1 MEDLSTM
8 QGSGPPAPAAGAAAA
23 GAGGAEGE
31 GEGLTNLRAR
41 RLLACLR
48 EADASDL
55 RRPELARLRSAQQAQ
70 REHAG
75 ALRELILGLVARRLR
90 PMEVALL
97 AHRVAARAGLEAGLG
112 AERRAEV
119 VARLVQALD
128 ERAAGRLGA
137 LGAFRVRRGPEEGP
151 LVLRRVADA
160 LAALLAAKPGTS
172 EATGPELDELRD
184 AVCVIE
190 GVVRKARGMLH
201 VAVPLLDGELQTRGL
216 GLADDRTQADLDRGV
231 RRVNRLY
238 DRAFGPRG
246 PQQAP
251 AYDMRAELRRPV
263 WADSPRDRDGA
274 FGASGGGPSPAGT
287 PGGSEGGAG
296 GSDSD
301 AETYASGYLRD
312 GLYDE
317 LGSTRGEL
325 LRKELFG
332 GAESWGEK
340 CADARSVE
348 LGDAI
353 LFYEA
358 AVGDIFDQSPWCFK
372 AALLAHAILTFK
384 NAAELGS
391 LIGEEDI
398 FDTACKMEGEEPSAA
413 GASTCAA
420 RAVGSDGEPSAKA
433 RVPSR
438 AVLRRAFRMSFPG
451 ERDLRG
457 VQALIDEQAKEASRR
472 EQGLE
477 DLRQALAALQNLDA
491 ADFNGLARA
500 AKRAVEPPAKKRKG
514 TGPMPRSKRVLN
526 LVNASKITEH
536 F

>member
-1 MEDLSTM
+1 M
-8 QGSGPPAPAAGAAAA
+8 QGVGPPAPAAGAAAA
-23 GAGGAEGE
+23 GAGGGAAGDLDTS
-31 GEGLTNLRAR
+31 GLRAR

-55 RRPELARLRSAQQAQ
+55 RRPELARLWSAQRAQ
-70 REHAG
+70 REHAR

-90 PMEVALL
+90 PLEVEVLV
-97 AHRVAARAGLEAGLG
+97 HRVAARAGLEAGLG

-128 ERAAGRLGA
+128 ERAAGRLRA
-137 LGAFRVRRGPEEGP
+137 LGPFRVQRRPEEAP
-151 LVLRRVADA
+151 LELRRVAAA
-160 LAALLAAKPGTS
+160 LAPLLAAEPG
-172 EATGPELDELRD
+172 ATGPGLDELRD

-201 VAVPLLDGELQTRGL
+201 VAMPLLERELRARAQ
-216 GLADDRTQADLDRGV
+216 ADDRGGGPGRDQADLDRGV
-231 RRVNRLY
+231 RHVNRLY

-263 WADSPRDRDGA
+263 WADSPRDRDEA
-274 FGASGGGPSPAGT
+274 FGASGGAPSPAGT
-287 PGGSEGGAG
+287 PGASEGGAG

-312 GLYDE
+312 GDALYGG
-317 LGSTRGEL
+317 LGSTS

-358 AVGDIFDQSPWCFK
+358 AVGDIFDRCFK

-384 NAAELGS
+384 NAEGLGS
-391 LIGEEDI
+391 LIVEEDI
-398 FDTACKMEGEEPSAA
+398 FDTACKMEGKEPSAA
-413 GASTCAA
+413 F
-420 RAVGSDGEPSAKA
+420 GSGGEPGAKA
-433 RVPSR
+433 RVPPR

-477 DLRQALAALQNLDA
+477 GFRQALAALQNLDA
-491 ADFNGLARA
+491 ADFDGLARA
-500 AKRAVEPPAKKRKG
+500 AKLAVEPPAKKRKG

-526 LVNASKITEH
+526 LVNASNSKITEH
-536 F
+536 FY